1 MLANLQISNLFVC
14 LSTSFEKSY
23 RGPYSF
29 WKALDLK
36 KVTSRVVVWHETLRL
51 LHPHIELLR
60 LPTFTLSTQPA
71 ILMDLWFYY
80 YVFPVILEYW
90 KPVELYYSSVQKWVA
105 KVVLGLQPK
114 EEVRLRQNF
123 KDQDQLQLVYPH
135 CLEVST
141 NYFFKHL
148 IPPINSWI

>member
-1 MLANLQISNLFVC
+1 MAWNFEIIAPSYWAATSTYFYPLN
-14 LSTSFEKSY
+14 STSNTNGF
-23 RGPYSF
+23 
-29 WKALDLK
+29 
-36 KVTSRVVVWHETLRL
+36 VIL
-51 LHPHIELLR
+51 L
-60 LPTFTLSTQPA
+60 
-71 ILMDLWFYY
+71 Y

-90 KPVELYYSSVQKWVA
+90 KPVELYYSSVKKWVA

-141 NYFFKHL
+141 NQFF
-148 IPPINSWI
+148 